1 MVARERIFRR
11 EKAVLLVAAV
21 PVLALQAVGRR
32 HQRRREK
39 LAAEA
44 VAAVMLLMRML
55 MVVMVVVVV
64 VTMMSLLG
72 RGCREGRMVVLLED
86 AEIDAS
92 DLGDG
97 AEEVVDHVPLCC
109 LQL

>member
-55 MVVMVVVVV
+55 MVVMVVV
-64 VTMMSLLG
+64 TMMSLLG